1 MYGNVFTMLILDDIK
16 FDCNE
21 HEKEVCQKMFHYVNP

>member
-16 FDCNE
+16 CYCNE
-21 HEKEVCQKMFHYVNP
+21 HEKEVCLGMFLLC